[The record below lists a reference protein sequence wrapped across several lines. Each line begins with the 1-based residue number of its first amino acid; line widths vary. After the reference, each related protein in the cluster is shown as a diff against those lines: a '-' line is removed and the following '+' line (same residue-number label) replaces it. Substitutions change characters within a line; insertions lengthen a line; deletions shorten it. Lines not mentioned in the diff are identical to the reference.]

1 VTSLLHRTDTPT
13 ADPGTAE
20 AAPILSVA
28 LDGWGAS
35 WRLTLCGE
43 LCGASLAA
51 LETQV
56 DQLGCLPCAHL
67 VVDLR
72 QVTALDEAG
81 ANVILGY
88 YYVLGHGG
96 ALEVTASTGPVTD
109 ILRLVGG
116 GLLSLTHGSVG

>member
-67 VVDLR
+67 V
-72 QVTALDEAG
+72 
-81 ANVILGY
+81 ILGLY